1 MRDLYIVGVQCIRY
15 MLLSTW
21 RGRTYDR
28 RTRRICC
35 DHDEITDGGN
45 IEKKLVRSISQ
56 RSSQVSS
63 RKCSRMLVD
72 DLDHRIAL
80 KCAID

>member
-21 RGRTYDR
+21 SGRTYDR

-35 DHDEITDGGN
+35 DHDEITDG
-45 IEKKLVRSISQ
+45 
-56 RSSQVSS
+56 
-63 RKCSRMLVD
+63 
-72 DLDHRIAL
+72 
-80 KCAID
+80 